1 MQPVTERGRTALS
14 YGLLVVAAGLNLRD
28 PITSVAATL
37 DMVTARYG
45 LSTVEA
51 AVLSSLPVLMLAAG
65 APLAPLLERRL
76 GPERTVLVLS
86 LLLAVAVAL
95 RPLGEPALFLG
106 TVVAGA
112 AISGLSVLMPHLI
125 RERLADRAG
134 LWSGVFTTSFG
145 VSAALGA
152 GLTVPLIARTGSLP
166 AALAAWSIPA
176 VALAVLAAV
185 VAQRGA
191 ARPQPVAEPGRS
203 ARIRPTPLWWQVTAF
218 FGAQALVFFATVA
231 WLPTL
236 YADRGLAP
244 DHAAGLL
251 ALASVA
257 GLPASLGVSL
267 VAARLRRQ
275 HLVVAIVS
283 LGSAVAF
290 AGVAWAPTSSAP
302 MFVALLGFA
311 QGAAFGLAV
320 ALIVLKADAGV
331 PIAPFSAFAQG
342 AGYAVAALGPMLLG
356 LLRSAGAAWSV
367 AVAMLIGVVAVQAV
381 AGWAAGSNDAAPA
394 PLAPELV
401 EERS

>member
-1 MQPVTERGRTALS
+1 MQPVAERRRTALG

-45 LSTVEA
+45 LSTVGA

-65 APLAPLLERRL
+65 APLAPLLDRRL

-86 LLLAVAVAL
+86 LLLAAAVAL
-95 RPLGEPALFLG
+95 RPLGAPALFLG

-125 RERLADRAG
+125 RAHLADRAG
-134 LWSGVFTTSFG
+134 LWSGVFSTSFG

-152 GLTVPLIARTGSLP
+152 GLTVPLVASTGSLP

-176 VALAVLAAV
+176 VALAVLAAA
-185 VAQRGA
+185 VAQRGG
-191 ARPQPVAEPGRS
+191 ARPQPVAEPGRA
-203 ARIRPTPLWWQVTAF
+203 ARMRPTPLLWQVTAF
-218 FGAQALVFFATVA
+218 FGSQALVFFATVA

-244 DHAAGLL
+244 DQAAGLL

-257 GLPASLGVSL
+257 GLPASLAVSL

-275 HLVVAIVS
+275 HLVVAVVS

-302 MFVALLGFA
+302 VFVALLGFA

-320 ALIVLKADAGV
+320 ALIVLNADAAV
-331 PIAPFSAFAQG
+331 PVASFSAFAQG
-342 AGYAVAALGPMLLG
+342 AGYAVAAMGPMLLG
-356 LLRSAGAAWSV
+356 LLRSAGASWSV

-381 AGWAAGSNDAAPA
+381 AGWAAGRHDAAPA

-401 EERS
+401 QERG